1 MEGKAVERM
10 ESKVVDLAAE
20 LVSIPSYEREEELA
34 RFLARRLRAIGFEVS
49 LEEVEPGRPNL
60 IAHLPGKGKTLMFC
74 GHMDTVPPDSPD
86 QLRPRVEGG
95 RLYGRGAC
103 DMKGALAAM
112 VCALEALTREGPA
125 GPLLFLAT
133 VGEETGFLGMRRFMA
148 RHRDRIAGCIVGEPT
163 SLEVGIA
170 HKGGAWIE
178 LTTIGRPAHGST
190 PERGVNAVYY
200 MALLVRAIQEELA
213 AALRERPHPLLG
225 PGTVNVGLIRGGTRP
240 NVVPAR
246 CTIQVDRRLLPG
258 ETPEGATEELR
269 ALVGNLKRE
278 HPELAVEMRL
288 VQSYPPLEV
297 GTDEPVVRA
306 VIGACRAVRGKEPE
320 LVGLSYGTDGA
331 LSRAGGIP
339 TVICGPGSA
348 TQAHTEGES
357 VDVAELVAATH
368 IYVEAASRFLEG

>member
-1 MEGKAVERM
+1 MEERVL
-10 ESKVVDLAAE
+10 ELASE
-20 LVSIPSYEREEELA
+20 LVSIPSYEREEEVA
-34 RFLARRLRAIGFEVS
+34 RFLARRLRAIGFEVA

-60 IAHLPGKGKTLMFC
+60 IARLPGVGRTLMFC

-112 VCALEALTREGPA
+112 VCALEDLAEGGRA
-125 GPLLFLAT
+125 GGLVFLAT
-133 VGEETGFLGMRRFMA
+133 VGEETGFLGMRYFMA
-148 RHRDRIAGCIVGEPT
+148 HYRDRIAGCIVGEPT
-163 SLEVGIA
+163 SLEVGVA

-190 PERGVNAVYY
+190 PERGVNAVYH
-200 MALLVRAIQEELA
+200 MALVVRAIQEELA
-213 AALRERPHPLLG
+213 AALRERTHPLLG

-258 ETPEGATEELR
+258 ETPEGAMEELTV
-269 ALVGNLKRE
+269 LVENLTRE
-278 HPELAVEMRL
+278 YPELAVEMRL
-288 VQSYPPLEV
+288 MQSYPPLEV
-297 GTDEPVVRA
+297 GADEAIVRA
-306 VIGACRAVRGKEPE
+306 VIGACRAVRGREPE
-320 LVGLSYGTDGA
+320 IVGLSYGTDGA
-331 LSRAGGIP
+331 LSQAGGIP

-348 TQAHTEGES
+348 AQAHTEGEF
-357 VDVAELVAATH
+357 VDVAELIAAAH
-368 IYVEAASRFLEG
+368 IYREAARGFLGGTE